1 MSRYTNSTRSKNSEL
16 YAAVYEDVE
25 SAEAG
30 DREGLLT
37 VQGFDS
43 GDFPVMDVL
52 DLNAWED
59 GDILKDD
66 ETGEVLTFVVR
77 IQRRKPEKA
86 AKPRRNYG
94 SGRTSS
100 ESYPS

>member
-1 MSRYTNSTRSKNSEL
+1 MSRYTNANRTKNPDL
-16 YAAVYEDVE
+16 YAAIYEDVE
-25 SAEAG
+25 SAEGG

-37 VQGFDS
+37 VQAFDS
-43 GDFPVMDVL
+43 GDFPVMAAL

-59 GDILKDD
+59 GDLVKDA

-77 IQRRKPEKA
+77 IQRRKPEQA

-94 SGRTSS
+94 SGKAS